1 MSTLADLQGAQLSI
15 EAVPSFGAGDGSQL
29 LMAIDA
35 ALAPPSPSGSP
46 ATIRTQAEV
55 YARTA
60 TQSLRVSVDVRAVAT
75 RSLPEAWRGQVAE
88 TAAEAVAG
96 LAAEVNHVQSVLANA
111 AQALQSWAGDLEG
124 AQGQDHS
131 GIQTLAAAKQQL
143 GTAAGMLAPQAAREQ
158 ALQGV
163 AVRITAAQTAQDAG
177 TRTAQLLAS
186 LTDQARASQ
195 VSTPDAD
202 PLDAVVLANTTDPGG
217 STNAGEILSE
227 NQLARASAQLDAM
240 SPQDQAAF
248 EALTAGAQ
256 SPQEAAYLWKA
267 LAAGHSIGELQQFD
281 AAIHPH
287 GNDPTWLADHLTPAF
302 DTSQTGTPSS
312 NQYGLTYQGSEDYD
326 GNGNSTYN
334 QGQVDDCVAASTVIA
349 QASLDPTVMLHLTTG
364 GTANGDDSATA
375 FQARLQQMYISN
387 YIRGQR
393 ADGDSGVYPTTNG
406 GLGQNGETLLANQ
419 DLGSASGTAYH
430 YVTLNS
436 AADRQAAIGPIEQA
450 VDAGRP
456 VPLDVVHGSDAHQLM
471 IIAHQGDEF
480 EIYNPWGYTTWVT
493 QDQLVNSQLSSAT
506 NTPATQYDMNTAY
519 GLELPQ

>member
-163 AVRITAAQTAQDAG
+163 AVRIAAAQTAQDAG

-202 PLDAVVLANTTDPGG
+202 PLDAASARTARPCSPTRI
-217 STNAGEILSE
+217 SA
-227 NQLARASAQLDAM
+227 ARAVPRTTTSPSTAPPTGRPRSAR
-240 SPQDQAAF
+240 SSRP
-248 EALTAGAQ
+248 
-256 SPQEAAYLWKA
+256 W
-267 LAAGHSIGELQQFD
+267 
-281 AAIHPH
+281 
-287 GNDPTWLADHLTPAF
+287 TPA
-302 DTSQTGTPSS
+302 DRCRSMSSTAATP
-312 NQYGLTYQGSEDYD
+312 
-326 GNGNSTYN
+326 
-334 QGQVDDCVAASTVIA
+334 
-349 QASLDPTVMLHLTTG
+349 
-364 GTANGDDSATA
+364 
-375 FQARLQQMYISN
+375 IS
-387 YIRGQR
+387 
-393 ADGDSGVYPTTNG
+393 
-406 GLGQNGETLLANQ
+406 
-419 DLGSASGTAYH
+419 
-430 YVTLNS
+430 
-436 AADRQAAIGPIEQA
+436 
-450 VDAGRP
+450 
-456 VPLDVVHGSDAHQLM
+456 
-471 IIAHQGDEF
+471 
-480 EIYNPWGYTTWVT
+480 
-493 QDQLVNSQLSSAT
+493 
-506 NTPATQYDMNTAY
+506 
-519 GLELPQ
+519 